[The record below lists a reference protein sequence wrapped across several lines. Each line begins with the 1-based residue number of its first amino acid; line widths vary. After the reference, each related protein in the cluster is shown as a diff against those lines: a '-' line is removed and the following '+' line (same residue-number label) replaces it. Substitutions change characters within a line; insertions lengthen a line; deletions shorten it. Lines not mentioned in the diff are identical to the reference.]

1 MAKSGSTLPSTVV
14 QRVIGLCLLVTGII
28 HILPVMGILG
38 GDRLAQ
44 LYDIEIATD
53 NLSILL
59 RHRAVLFGLLGA
71 FLCLA
76 AFRKH
81 LQSLAVI
88 GGLTSVVSFLVLA
101 LLEPDYTAP
110 LQKIVLADL
119 IALACLLIAGGLL
132 GLQSRD
138 DSADT
143 PSATEE

>member
-1 MAKSGSTLPSTVV
+1 MAATGTRLPASLV
-14 QRVIGLCLLVTGII
+14 QRMISLCLLVTGII
-28 HILPVMGILG
+28 HLMPVIGIMGG
-38 GDRLAQ
+38 ERLAQ

-76 AFRKH
+76 AFRRH
-81 LQSLAVI
+81 LQSLAII
-88 GGLTSVVSFLVLA
+88 GGLTSVVSFLILA

-110 LQKIVLADL
+110 LQKIVIADL

-132 GLQSRD
+132 GLQARD
-138 DSADT
+138 DSTDT